1 MDITFE
7 STREHEFLQVYFD
20 AAFQIIIARLYCSLT
35 DRDISQDIVE
45 CVENDEVDLFTQKVY
60 AYDEKTKL
68 DNWKTS
74 ILLKIKK
81 GMAEEPSLM

>member
-1 MDITFE
+1 MRK
-7 STREHEFLQVYFD
+7 SAHQ
-20 AAFQIIIARLYCSLT
+20 YCA
-35 DRDISQDIVE
+35 SQDIVE

-81 GMAEEPSLM
+81 SMGEEPSLM